1 MRKRPNP
8 FADLPPITDFES
20 CQRVRPLLFHRLADL
35 AGLWR
40 YCGNATCLRAR
51 SCRHGDGTCSFI
63 DMQTRPEEERRLLR
77 YAVDNRLGGLA
88 PDEALAR
95 AQERIREENARD
107 AENGW
112 TPA

>member
-1 MRKRPNP
+1 
-8 FADLPPITDFES
+8 
-20 CQRVRPLLFHRLADL
+20 
-35 AGLWR
+35 
-40 YCGNATCLRAR
+40 
-51 SCRHGDGTCSFI
+51 
-63 DMQTRPEEERRLLR
+63 MQTRPEEERRLLR
-77 YAVDNRLGGLA
+77 YAVENRLGGLA